1 MGRQK
6 NKKKEASSP
15 FEDALDEAET
25 LQQRAER
32 RGGVQLYASA
42 AQSFQRALEIGQST
56 TPEPEWD
63 RLNDCRCLLGEV
75 QQVWAEEILRTC
87 ERLPESELTVAKEE
101 EARVAASGL
110 FEAAVRNYQSV
121 RDESKKEGAEHMRL
135 DALVNCGNTLSSWGE
150 LIASSLS
157 DQERNQTRLL
167 FQNAE
172 ACYAAAIDKEE
183 DCSTWNNLGDSLIQ
197 QAEFE
202 AGEGDAAHVFYRAMQ
217 AYEKACALSSSEN
230 GDNLPALLC
239 DWGAGLLAFAN
250 TVEDVEF
257 CQKLLVEAQ
266 KRLHQAISFDRASN
280 APFNALGDVY
290 VAMYENC
297 IKVSDHNRAIEY
309 LSKAYDEGYNASL
322 RIQVTNVDALIG
334 TAEVMAEKSKVE
346 RAQLKFD
353 DASSSLEQAVAMYEK
368 AICNSIFKGSLRA
381 RSDVHYNLACC
392 YALLGQS
399 ERAVAM
405 LNKILNWETIQVK
418 DILGDQDLQNVHPY
432 FSR

>member
-1 MGRQK
+1 MFYK
-6 NKKKEASSP
+6 CA
-15 FEDALDEAET
+15 EAET

-42 AQSFQRALEIGQST
+42 AQSFERAIAIGQSVAPK
-56 TPEPEWD
+56 PEKD
-63 RLNDCRCLLGEV
+63 RLQDCRCLLGEV

-87 ERLPESELTVAKEE
+87 ERLPDSELNMAKEK
-101 EARVAASGL
+101 EAKQAASGL
-110 FEAAVRNYQSV
+110 FDAAVRNYQSV
-121 RDESKKEGAEHMRL
+121 RDESDGEGAENIRL

-150 LIASSLS
+150 LMASSLS
-157 DQERNQTRLL
+157 DDGRSQARLL

-172 ACYAAAIDKEE
+172 ACYVAAIDKED

-197 QAEFE
+197 QAEYE
-202 AGEGDAAHVFYRAMQ
+202 AAEGDAAHVFYRALH
-217 AYEKACALSSSEN
+217 AYERACALSSSEN

-250 TVEDVEF
+250 TVEDIEF
-257 CQKLLVEAQ
+257 SQKLLVEAQ

-297 IKVSDHNRAIEY
+297 MKVSDHNGAMEC

-334 TAEVMAEKSKVE
+334 IAEVMSEKAKAE
-346 RAQLKFD
+346 RALLKVD

-368 AICNSIFKGSLRA
+368 AISSSMFQGSLRA
-381 RSDVHYNLACC
+381 RSDVLYNLACC
-392 YALLGQS
+392 HALLGQS
-399 ERAVAM
+399 ERAIAI
-405 LNKILNWETIQVK
+405 LNKILHWETIQVD
-418 DILGDQDLQNVHPY
+418 DILGDQDLQNVHP
-432 FSR
+432 FFARQ

>member
-1 MGRQK
+1 MQCK
-6 NKKKEASSP
+6 YA
-15 FEDALDEAET
+15 EAET

-42 AQSFQRALEIGQST
+42 AQSFERALEIGQSLV
-56 TPEPEWD
+56 PGAE

-87 ERLPESELTVAKEE
+87 ERLPDSELTMAKEQ
-101 EARVAASGL
+101 EAQQAASKL
-110 FEAAVRNYQSV
+110 FEAAVSNYQSV
-121 RDESKKEGAEHMRL
+121 RDESTSEEMGGNQREHMRL

-150 LIASSLS
+150 LLAAATATAVS
-157 DQERNQTRLL
+157 DDQQEQERNQARSL

-172 ACYAAAIDKEE
+172 ACYAAAIKKED

-202 AGEGDAAHVFYRAMQ
+202 AAKGDAAQVFYRALH

-239 DWGAGLLAFAN
+239 DWGAGLLAFASI
-250 TVEDVEF
+250 VEDIDLS
-257 CQKLLVEAQ
+257 QNLLVEAQ

-290 VAMYENC
+290 VAMYENRM
-297 IKVSDHNRAIEY
+297 KVSDYNGAIEC

-322 RIQVTNVDALIG
+322 RIHSTNVDALIG
-334 TAEVMAEKSKVE
+334 IAEVMAEKSKVE
-346 RAQLKFD
+346 RALLNMG
-353 DASSSLEQAVAMYEK
+353 DASSSLEQAVGFYEK
-368 AICNSIFKGSLRA
+368 ALCSNMFQGSIRA
-381 RSDVHYNLACC
+381 RSDVQYNLACC
-392 YALLGQS
+392 YALLGQLDK
-399 ERAVAM
+399 AVAI
-405 LNKILNWETIQVK
+405 LNKILHWGTIQAN
-418 DILGDQDLQNVHPY
+418 DILGDQDLQNVHY
-432 FSR
+432 AFSNSSK